1 MLNAVY
7 YLPII
12 INGFFGEE
20 NIKDKV
26 FRSKEKPVQ
35 VLLPELILAF
45 AIVYFGISSKGIID
59 LITKSIAGL

>member
-1 MLNAVY
+1 
-7 YLPII
+7 
-12 INGFFGEE
+12 
-20 NIKDKV
+20 
-26 FRSKEKPVQ
+26 